1 MTQLTSQNKRNLEF
15 AWSSPLNRCENFWVQ
30 LKSGKRNNATKS
42 DYDNLIIGVVYRHPG
57 SQTKEFEKRL
67 CNLIHAFNQNQ
78 TNFVIIGDMNVNLLK
93 RKIVKDIREYY
104 NNIQG
109 SGCLS
114 LIDRA
119 TRVVLRGTRW
129 QSSCP
134 DHIYTKL
141 NANDID
147 AGIITSSISDHFSTF
162 VNVYDVKSTHVP
174 KRDIYVRKKSLSQ
187 VELLNFNTELLCEL
201 NKLDFSHEMFTI
213 PLKNL

>member
-1 MTQLTSQNKRNLEF
+1 M
-15 AWSSPLNRCENFWVQ
+15 
-30 LKSGKRNNATKS
+30 
-42 DYDNLIIGVVYRHPG
+42 YRHPG

-67 CNLIHAFNQNQ
+67 SNLINAFNQNK

-119 TRVVLRGTRW
+119 TRVVLRRSRW

-134 DHIYTKL
+134 DHIYSNL
-141 NANDID
+141 NINSID

-162 VNVYDVKSTHVP
+162 INVYNVKSTHVP
-174 KRDIYVRKKSLSQ
+174 KRDICIRKKSLRQ
-187 VELLNFNTELLCEL
+187 V
-201 NKLDFSHEMFTI
+201 
-213 PLKNL
+213 